1 MGFVM
6 ATVNGMT
13 TVDDV
18 FEYQP
23 PRIVFEEASGDVTAS
38 IPDECVEF
46 MDGVRRSMR
55 EQGNPNP
62 VFGFNERGALFR
74 MADGDDA
81 DWFLLTGEYRDNGDG
96 SVDVSKYVVAVNGK
110 TVYETGY
117 EVDGENISRAWGEAM
132 DAFMATL
139 GIPKVK

>member
-1 MGFVM
+1 M

-23 PRIVFEEASGDVTAS
+23 PRIVFEEASDDVTAS

-46 MDGVRRSMR
+46 MDGVRRSLR

-62 VFGFNERGALFR
+62 VFGFNEHGALFR
-74 MADGDDA
+74 MADGDDT

-96 SVDVSKYVVAVNGK
+96 TVDVSKYVVAVNGK
-110 TVYETGY
+110 AVYETGY
-117 EVDGENISRAWGEAM
+117 EVDEDNINRAWGEAM

-139 GIPKVK
+139 GIPKAK